1 MEWMVKSKFMNES
14 WVCVYDA
21 IMNWD
26 DWQCNIQHCV
36 FHFDLRERERERERE
51 GRVLYVLREQPLE

>member
-36 FHFDLRERERERERE
+36 FHFDLRERERERGE
-51 GRVLYVLREQPLE
+51 GTICFKGTTSWIND